1 MLNRLLF
8 ASLPTLFSLTLF
20 FSAGLLFLV
29 ELMIAKM
36 ILPLFGGTPAVWNT
50 CMMFFQIVLLAGYG
64 YAHISGS
71 KAGLNR
77 QIVLHLAILCVAC
90 IVLPIAIPRQWGFA
104 LEVSPIGSILLLLL
118 ASVGLPFLV
127 LSATAPL
134 LQQWFSRTGHP
145 LAGDPYFL
153 YSASNL
159 GSMLALISY
168 PTWIEPHFRLIDQ
181 SRSWAIGYLIVLT
194 LTVLCAGVTRKYRSA
209 FSPEG
214 KEKEDT
220 PAGPCG
226 NGVSCLTSRERV
238 RWVLL
243 AFVPSSLMLGVT
255 TFLSTDIAAIPLFW
269 IIPLSLYLLSFI
281 LVFAR
286 IPTLVHSAMVLSMP
300 ISIAALIFVNYSDV
314 NLPKWA
320 VFLFHIANFFLY
332 CIVCHGEI
340 ARTRPAAKQL
350 TEFYLW
356 LSVGGML
363 GGIFNSL
370 IAPVA
375 FNTVLE
381 YPLILILGALLLPV
395 GNRKIAYP
403 LRSWRSLLLYLGVP
417 LILVPLTYWSTTNG
431 YMWDMDLSRL
441 PGILSITPKIFG
453 LLMTYGLPVLL
464 CYGLVFLKRPF
475 LFGIGI
481 AALLLTVVVSKDLN
495 RDIVH
500 RERSFF
506 GVLTVTR
513 DYSGTFMNLSHGTTL
528 HGKQWLHPDKRHEP
542 ISYYH
547 RKGPVGQVFSAFNGK
562 KRKARIAVTGLGT
575 GSIAAYAGPG
585 QAIDFYEIDPAVKK
599 ISTDPAYFSFL
610 SDCQADWKV
619 ILGDA
624 RLTLEKAPPHH
635 YGIIILDAFSSD
647 SIPVHLLT
655 EEAIKLY
662 FSKLTQDG
670 VLLVHITNRYVNL
683 TPVMAKLAEENGFAA
698 RLCDDEED
706 DAVGKDGSTWV
717 LLARKENDF
726 GGLSRK
732 RDWVKIVPQK
742 KINVWT
748 DDFSN
753 VLSVF
758 KW

>member
-77 QIVLHLAILCVAC
+77 QIVLHLAILGAAC
-90 IVLPIAIPRQWGFA
+90 IVLPIAIPRQWGFS
-104 LEVSPIGSILLLLL
+104 LEGSPIGSILLLLL
-118 ASVGLPFLV
+118 VSVGLPFLV

-145 LAGDPYFL
+145 SAGDPYFL

-181 SRSWAIGYLIVLT
+181 SRSWAVGYLIVLT
-194 LTVLCAGVTRKYRSA
+194 LTVLCAGVTRKYRST

-214 KEKEDT
+214 KEREDT
-220 PAGPCG
+220 SAGTCG
-226 NGVSCLTSRERV
+226 NGVSRLTSRERV

-286 IPTLVHSAMVLSMP
+286 IPTLVHSVMVLSMP

-314 NLPKWA
+314 DLPKWA
-320 VFLFHIANFFLY
+320 VFLFHLANFFLY
-332 CIVCHGEI
+332 CMVCHGEI

-363 GGIFNSL
+363 GGVFNSL

-381 YPLILILGALLLPV
+381 YPLVLILGALLLPV
-395 GNRKIAYP
+395 GNRKRAYSVI
-403 LRSWRSLLLYLGVP
+403 SWRSLLLYLGVP
-417 LILVPLTYWSTTNG
+417 LILVPLTYWSATNG
-431 YMWDMDLSRL
+431 YMWDMNLSRL
-441 PGILSITPKIFG
+441 PGLLHITPKIFG

-513 DYSGTFMNLSHGTTL
+513 DYSGAFMNLSHGTTL

-542 ISYYH
+542 VSYYH
-547 RKGPVGQVFSAFNGK
+547 RKGPVGQVFSAFKGK
-562 KRKARIAVTGLGT
+562 KRKIRIAVTGLGT
-575 GSIAAYAGPG
+575 GSLAAYAGRG
-585 QAIDFYEIDPAVKK
+585 QTIDFYEIDPAVKK

-610 SDCQADWKV
+610 SDCRADWKV

-655 EEAIKLY
+655 EQAIKLY

-683 TPVMAKLAEENGFAA
+683 APVMAKLAEENAFAS

-706 DAVGKDGSTWV
+706 DAIGKDGSTWV

-732 RDWVKIVPQK
+732 RDWVKITPQK